1 MGKIIRQ
8 ATGKLEETLG
18 TSSGSVIGDKQVGK
32 KDILDAEEYGIADYW
47 FAGRNLP
54 KKYDGKHVRLTLEL
68 LEDK

>member
-8 ATGKLEETLG
+8 VSGRLEIDPNMVQDG
-18 TSSGSVIGDKQVGK
+18 CIRNARDKV
-32 KDILDAEEYGIADYW
+32 IADYW
-47 FAGRNLP
+47 FDQGRTP